1 VDLVLLIVLIFIWF
15 LLQIF
20 SVKYIYFISRRI
32 VVDGNVTNGNCLD
45 NRVSK
50 PNSYFDSSH

>member
-50 PNSYFDSSH
+50 PNSYF